1 MSLYRDRA
9 LVLRTYKL
17 GEADRI
23 VVLLTHEH
31 GKVRTVAKGVR
42 RTTSRH
48 GARLE
53 PIAHVGVQLYRGRD
67 LDTVT
72 QVDTIDA
79 FAGIRSDL
87 DRLGRASILLEAI
100 DAVTLE
106 REPDRRL
113 FDLLLGGLRA
123 LESGDRPLLVAGFLF
138 KLLMVEGVAPIVDQC
153 VACGAVED
161 LVALD
166 LDAGGARCRACR
178 AGTPVP
184 QAGFELL
191 GRMLGG
197 RMGAALNEPASATTQ
212 TLERLAVGAMER
224 HLERRLRSATVHV

>member
-1 MSLYRDRA
+1 
-9 LVLRTYKL
+9 
-17 GEADRI
+17 
-23 VVLLTHEH
+23 
-31 GKVRTVAKGVR
+31 
-42 RTTSRH
+42 
-48 GARLE
+48 
-53 PIAHVGVQLYRGRD
+53 
-67 LDTVT
+67 
-72 QVDTIDA
+72 
-79 FAGIRSDL
+79 
-87 DRLGRASILLEAI
+87 
-100 DAVTLE
+100 
-106 REPDRRL
+106 
-113 FDLLLGGLRA
+113 
-123 LESGDRPLLVAGFLF
+123 VAGFLF

-184 QAGFELL
+184 QGGFELL
-191 GRMLGG
+191 ARMLGG